1 MGKTNLV
8 LRMSTYADFANE
20 AIPDGKLNINGVL
33 TRYNDYWQF
42 VIGSTSDIEQIKE

>member
-1 MGKTNLV
+1 MGKTNIV

-20 AIPDGKLNINGVL
+20 AIPDGELNINGVM

-42 VIGSTSDIEQIKE
+42 VISNTTDIEKVSE